1 MILEDPSRMS
11 DAVGDIMFT
20 ANLVRFL
27 GKHPDVTSCFVSCFF
42 LVGCLVVTELQGI
55 DGSDEPSTVR
65 GTSFLTNK

>member
-1 MILEDPSRMS
+1 MILEDPSQMS
-11 DAVGDIMFT
+11 DAVGDIIFT

-27 GKHPDVTSCFVSCFF
+27 GKHPDVTSCFF

>member
-11 DAVGDIMFT
+11 DAVGDIIFT

-42 LVGCLVVTELQGI
+42 WLVA
-55 DGSDEPSTVR
+55 
-65 GTSFLTNK
+65 